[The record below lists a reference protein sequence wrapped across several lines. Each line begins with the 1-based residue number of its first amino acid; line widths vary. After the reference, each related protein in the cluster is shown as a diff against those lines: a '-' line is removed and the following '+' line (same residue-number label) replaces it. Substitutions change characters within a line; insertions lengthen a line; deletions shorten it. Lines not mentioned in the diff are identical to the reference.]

1 MGHHPLSDSIL
12 QALGHAPT
20 QDQVAL
26 ATQLGSFMDSGQ
38 ERCIFLLKGYAGT
51 GKTSMISSLVKAL
64 FQRRTKVVLLAPT
77 GRAAKVLANYSG
89 TQASTIHRKIYQVAA
104 DDNGHP
110 LISLQ
115 PNRHTHTL
123 FLVDEA
129 SMIAG
134 QKDAYQSNLFGGMNL
149 LDDLVSYVYSGKACR
164 MILIGDTAQLP
175 PVHTLESPALNAD
188 YLRHKYKLSVSAAE
202 LTQVVRQARQSG
214 ILHHATMVRMLI
226 SGNHASYPPFQ
237 PAMFPDFV
245 RLQGEDVMDAI
256 NDAFAGRETE
266 QALVVCRSNKR
277 ARLYNQNIRH
287 RVLYREEEINSGDLL
302 LAVKNN
308 YFWLPSNSP
317 AGFIANGDM
326 LEIKRIRR
334 ITRKYGFRFAEATV
348 RLIDYQDQPDTD
360 LMLLLDTLHT
370 DTPSLGQQE
379 YKRLLDSV
387 MADKEGS
394 PGRRKKESLRENPYL
409 QALQVKFA
417 YALTCHKAQG
427 GQWDKVFVDLGYDR
441 GQAPD
446 MEALRWLYTAITR
459 ASETIYLLNFG
470 DAYFRQ
476 ETL

>member
-1 MGHHPLSDSIL
+1 MESV
-12 QALGHAPT
+12 QE
-20 QDQVAL
+20 
-26 ATQLGSFMDSGQ
+26 GSL
-38 ERCIFLLKGYAGT
+38 FLLKGYAGT

-64 FQRRTKVVLLAPT
+64 FQRQMKVVLLAPT
-77 GRAAKVLANYSG
+77 GRAAKVLANYSD
-89 TQASTIHRKIYQVAA
+89 THASTIHRKIYQIAA

-115 PNRHTHTL
+115 PNRHTRTL

-134 QKDAYQSNLFGGMNL
+134 QKDPFQSNLFGGMNL
-149 LDDLVSYVYSGKACR
+149 LDDLVSYVYGGKACR

-175 PVHTLESPALNAD
+175 PVHTVESPALNAE
-188 YLRHKYKLSVSAAE
+188 YLRNKYKLSVTGAE

-226 SGNHASYPPFQ
+226 SGNQTNYPRFHPG
-237 PAMFPDFV
+237 MFPDYV

-256 NDAFAGRETE
+256 NDAFAGREPE

-287 RVLYREEEINSGDLL
+287 RVLFREEEISSGDLL

-308 YFWLPSNSP
+308 YFWLPSSSS

-326 LEIKRIRR
+326 LEVKRIRR
-334 ITRKYGFRFAEATV
+334 IIRKYGFRFAEATV

-370 DTPSLGQQE
+370 DTPSLSQQE

-387 MADKEGS
+387 MAEKGGAS
-394 PGRRKKESLRENPYL
+394 SRRTREIIRENPYL

-427 GQWDKVFVDLGYDR
+427 GQWNKVFVDLGYDR

-446 MEALRWLYTAITR
+446 KETLRWLYTAITR
-459 ASETIYLLNFG
+459 ASETIYLLNFR
-470 DAYFRQ
+470 DAYFQQ
-476 ETL
+476 ENL